1 MIVFRLVKFMVYLFD
16 RPILPFYNKGT
27 KLSLAIIV

>member
-1 MIVFRLVKFMVYLFD
+1 MKFMVYLFD

-27 KLSLAIIV
+27 KLSLAIIVLP